1 MMLLRWINGSL
12 SWFVPLVL
20 SDTDPDPSDFLK
32 ADPDPTV
39 FLMRFRI
46 QLKKILHEE
55 FKVEKDKKDVQK

>member
-1 MMLLRWINGSL
+1 M
-12 SWFVPLVL
+12 L
-20 SDTDPDPSDFLK
+20 SDTDPDPSVFLK
-32 ADPDPTV
+32 ADPYPTV